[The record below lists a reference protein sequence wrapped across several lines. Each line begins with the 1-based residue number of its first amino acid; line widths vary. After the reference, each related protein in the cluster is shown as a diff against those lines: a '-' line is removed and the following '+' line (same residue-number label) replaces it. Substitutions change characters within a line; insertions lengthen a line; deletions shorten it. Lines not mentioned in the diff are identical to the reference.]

1 MKILAQKFGG
11 SSVATPQH
19 IKNVAKR
26 ILDSKNKGYQIVVV
40 VSAMGDTT
48 DELVDLA
55 KQISANPSRR
65 EMDML
70 LSTGEQISIALLS
83 MAINELGSKA
93 ISFTG
98 AQAGIITDGVFSK
111 ARILNVDI
119 KKIKDYLKKDY
130 IVIVAGFQGVDL
142 ENEITT
148 LGRGGSDTSAV
159 VLAAA
164 LKAEAC
170 EIYTDVEGVYTTDP
184 RVVQEAKK
192 LKKISYDEMLELASL
207 GAKVLHP
214 RSVEVAREYKVH
226 LVVRSSFNT
235 QEGTTVVSTKELEK
249 AIPVRGV
256 ACDKNVA
263 KISIMAIPDKPG
275 IAGMLFQALSKEAIN
290 IDMIIQNVTRGQV
303 NDISFTVSSDDGQH
317 AYKIAQTIGKN
328 LQAEK
333 ILFDENLAKVSI
345 VGAGMISKPGVAA
358 KMFEVLGKNKINIE
372 MISTSEIKISC
383 LIAKD
388 KADLAIKKLHSAF
401 ITEE

>member
-19 IKNVAKR
+19 IKNVARK
-26 ILDSKNKGYQIVVV
+26 ILASKKKGYKVVVV

-55 KQISANPSRR
+55 KQISNNPSRR

-70 LSTGEQISIALLS
+70 LSTGEQVSIALLS

-98 AQAGIITDGVFSK
+98 AQSGIITDGVFSR
-111 ARILNVDI
+111 ARILDVDV
-119 KKIKDYLKKDY
+119 KKINDYLKKDY
-130 IVIVAGFQGVDL
+130 VVIVAGFQGVDA

-164 LKAEAC
+164 LKATAC
-170 EIYTDVEGVYTTDP
+170 EIYTDVDGVYTTDP
-184 RVVQEAKK
+184 RVVKSAKK
-192 LKKISYDEMLELASL
+192 LFKISYDEMLELASL

-214 RSVEVAREYKVH
+214 RSVEVAREYKVN
-226 LVVRSSFNT
+226 LVVRSSFNKK
-235 QEGTTVVSTKELEK
+235 EGTAVVSTKELEK

-275 IAGMLFQALSKEAIN
+275 IAGMLFQTLSKEAIN

-303 NDISFTVSSDDGQH
+303 NDISFTVAAADGERAH
-317 AYKIAQTIGKN
+317 NIAQAIGKN
-328 LQAEK
+328 LKAEK
-333 ILFDENLAKVSI
+333 VLFDESLSKVSI

-383 LIAKD
+383 LIARN
-388 KADLAIKKLHSAF
+388 KADLAVKKLHSAF
-401 ITEE
+401 ITQE